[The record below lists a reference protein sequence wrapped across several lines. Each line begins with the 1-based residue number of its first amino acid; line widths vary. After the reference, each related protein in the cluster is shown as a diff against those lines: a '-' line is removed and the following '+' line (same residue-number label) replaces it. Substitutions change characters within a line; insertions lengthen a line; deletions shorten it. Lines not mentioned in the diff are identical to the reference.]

1 MRIKETKV
9 YQYDELNERAKER
22 ALDWYAQGALDY
34 EWWDST
40 FEDAERAGLK
50 ITEFDLGGRKH
61 IKGHL
66 IVPMKDS
73 INSILKDHGKA
84 CDTYTLAKR
93 FQGAMRGVKDENTL
107 EELEEEYTEALC
119 EEYFSILDKEADYL
133 QSREAMEEDIRANE
147 YEFTEDGKR
156 A

>member
-9 YQYDELNERAKER
+9 YQYDELSDEAKEK
-22 ALDWYAQGALDY
+22 ALEWYAEGVFDY
-34 EWWDST
+34 EWWDSIY
-40 FEDAERAGLK
+40 EDAERAGLK

-66 IVPMKDS
+66 IVSMKES
-73 INSILKDHGKA
+73 IEAILKDHGKK

-93 FQGAMRGVKDENTL
+93 FKGAMKGVKNEDTL
-107 EELEEEYTEALC
+107 QELEEEYTEALC
-119 EEYFSILDKEADYL
+119 EEYFSILNKEADYM
-133 QSREAMEEDIRANE
+133 QSKEYLEEGIRANE

>member
-9 YQYDELNERAKER
+9 YQYDELDERAKEK
-22 ALDWYAQGALDY
+22 ALEWYSEGVFY
-34 EWWDST
+34 HEWWDSIY
-40 FEDAERAGLK
+40 EDAERAGLK

-73 INSILKDHGKA
+73 IAAILKDHGKA
-84 CDTYTLAKR
+84 CDTYTLALK
-93 FQGAMRGVKDENTL
+93 FKNAMRGVKDENIL

-119 EEYFSILDKEADYL
+119 EEYFSILDKEADYM
-133 QSREAMEEDIRANE
+133 QSRDYLEEGIRANE
-147 YEFTEDGKR
+147 YEFTEDGER